1 MLPIIIV
8 DDAREDVA
16 LASRV
21 LVQCQVLNPV
31 ATFFGGEEC
40 IKFIEAKGDYEGR
53 VAPFLMFLDLSM
65 QPVSGVEV
73 LCSWQ
78 KAAEKLP
85 ELKQSVLVMLSG
97 VQDLKMVNEG
107 YRCGAATF
115 LTKPLR
121 AEDLLQML
129 KAVKRLKVEHTADG
143 IVVSLT

>member
-40 IKFIEAKGDYEGR
+40 IRFIEAKGDYEGR

-121 AEDLLQML
+121 AEDLMQML
-129 KAVKRLKVEHTADG
+129 KAVKRLKIEHTADG